1 MKTKNLLTAAVAL
14 LMAGAAQAQTNTWNS
29 YSFIEAQGGVQL
41 TSTNA
46 PMDKLITP
54 TAALSFGHY
63 LTSRLVVA
71 EIRTL
76 ADSRRKASLRLGD
89 GKSGSDGPR

>member
-14 LMAGAAQAQTNTWNS
+14 LMAGAAQAQTNTWTS
-29 YSFIEAQGGVQL
+29 YSFVEAQGGVQL

-54 TAALSFGHY
+54 TSTHG
-63 LTSRLVVA
+63 
-71 EIRTL
+71 
-76 ADSRRKASLRLGD
+76 SRRVACQLPS
-89 GKSGSDGPR
+89 SITNGSM

>member
-14 LMAGAAQAQTNTWNS
+14 LMAGAAQAQTNTWTS

-54 TAALSFGHY
+54 TAALSFRFG
-63 LTSRLVVA
+63 LV
-71 EIRTL
+71 
-76 ADSRRKASLRLGD
+76 
-89 GKSGSDGPR
+89 GKPDQPFWQGF